1 MLCLVTIK
9 CRVWISHMHAEQ
21 SACIGQ
27 IAPRPQ
33 RLTQV
38 SECQCHYALPF
49 PQAHAQAEAAAAA
62 LTAAAAAAES
72 EGPDRES
79 RHQAAPSV
87 ASHMDTGP
95 SLQRSSAHAS
105 HGSSIPHSLQV
116 LSHLIVVCLLH
127 HVNTTAVLTSMP
139 RCFIAFFAA
148 GRE

>member
-1 MLCLVTIK
+1 MPSRVHALGRLPHGRSASLRYRNANVTT
-9 CRVWISHMHAEQ
+9 R
-21 SACIGQ
+21 
-27 IAPRPQ
+27 
-33 RLTQV
+33 
-38 SECQCHYALPF
+38 CHL

-116 LSHLIVVCLLH
+116 LSHLIVICLLH